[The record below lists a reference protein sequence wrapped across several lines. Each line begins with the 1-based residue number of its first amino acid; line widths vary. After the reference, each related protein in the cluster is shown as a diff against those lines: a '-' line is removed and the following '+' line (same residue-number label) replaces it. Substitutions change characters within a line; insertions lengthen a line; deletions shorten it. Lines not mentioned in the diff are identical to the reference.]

1 MCKKY
6 QLWCDFSSN
15 SFPVLGII
23 WYLFIDNFPIV
34 FQELYIV
41 KTAAATFC
49 FYALTVTLPNVSFGL
64 VSRNGMPK
72 FLNIVSMAWIGIA
85 LQPIV
90 FFATNRKFRVH
101 VIAVICCRDPPDAE
115 TTGSLRGR
123 STRTSSSTSRPS
135 RISFPDLRTL
145 LGVLPQSIRDK
156 AFLKERGP
164 SKSND
169 NLQTVSELQEPL
181 TVTTN
186 LWWIVC
192 SWTLYTW

>member
-1 MCKKY
+1 M
-6 QLWCDFSSN
+6 
-15 SFPVLGII
+15 
-23 WYLFIDNFPIV
+23 
-34 FQELYIV
+34 YIA

-64 VSRNGMPK
+64 VTKNGMPR

-101 VIAVICCRDPPDAE
+101 AIALMCCRDSPDVE

-123 STRTSSSTSRPS
+123 STRTNSSTSRPS

-156 AFLKERGP
+156 AFLKERGTN
-164 SKSND
+164 KSHD

-181 TVTTN
+181 TITTK
-186 LWWIVC
+186 LWWIIL
-192 SWTLYTW
+192 SRKFYTW